1 MQLQDFYYII
11 KPLIDII
18 INKYLKEK
26 IDFLNNIITAI
37 NAKSSEHAAGMS
49 GDGSGL
55 SLMKCTWIYKIYYYF
70 LLLLFFICF
79 FWIIKEIYANNYYSS
94 NAYISTLFKSQLRLN
109 DIPDFNQIR
118 NIIYI
123 TDNFSFDIKFIYFI
137 IVSMIIICISYY
149 FYFTVNLKELYL
161 EFNLFIPFIAFVIIS
176 GIIYFIY
183 NFNNLNVLA
192 RRTNSLIE
200 LIYSNINMQFIND
213 QKICNY
219 LHKKDKFDDYFVYG
233 NCNDLKYLFN
243 PKKLY
248 SYITFQI
255 NEMYSAQNNIT
266 VEMFKTMRDSKGI
279 LYRDKLKNAF
289 FTYTILKY
297 YIDNNLLDDAKEFF
311 STYNLIKLRFKP
323 RINPILNLNYDS
335 ILFNSGNLS
344 FENEMK
350 RAFNNNKDI
359 YNVVY
364 NDFYNLNSNIQKIIV
379 DIYNIC
385 KYKMICVYYYYLL
398 IGIIMFCIILYY
410 FIKNYYNR

>member
-37 NAKSSEHAAGMS
+37 NAKSSDHAAGMS

-123 TDNFSFDIKFIYFI
+123 TDNFSFDINFIYFI
-137 IVSMIIICISYY
+137 IISMIIICIAYY
-149 FYFTVNLKELYL
+149 FYFTVNLKELYF

-359 YNVVY
+359 YNIVY